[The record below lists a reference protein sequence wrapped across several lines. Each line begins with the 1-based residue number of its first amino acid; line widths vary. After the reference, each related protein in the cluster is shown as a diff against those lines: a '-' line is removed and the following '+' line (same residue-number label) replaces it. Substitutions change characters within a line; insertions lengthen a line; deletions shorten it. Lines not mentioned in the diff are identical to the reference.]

1 MPLSGDAGEGEN
13 ARGAVTWA
21 DTRGSSGE
29 RRLLLQLPHSMVSK
43 GPGAGPGIYAREPG
57 NRHTAR
63 PVRRPERRNLAAPW
77 ESGGGDLGRR
87 ERGRG
92 EVEVGG
98 ARLNRGGARRLL
110 DPKSGALRPGV
121 YACAPASESVFPFP
135 QRSPDL
141 FSTSGQSPCL
151 RGLNTPDCPPA
162 QTHVFF
168 PWGQEPTPSPFAGS
182 LGEPDR
188 GQMYRARPG
197 LKGPVAGK
205 AH

>member
-162 QTHVFF
+162 QTHVF
-168 PWGQEPTPSPFAGS
+168 SPGDRNLLHPPLPGP
-182 LGEPDR
+182 LGNQTGDR
-188 GQMYRARPG
+188 CIGLAPG
-197 LKGPVAGK
+197 
-205 AH
+205 